1 MPSRRVALTVLVAA
15 LASLAATVLFDVLG
29 TVFFALTVTY
39 LLAPLYRRLNDR
51 LPPWP
56 AAAATTV
63 VVTTGL
69 LLALAS
75 ITLLLARRADD
86 LMRLIREIPSSFTL
100 VVLDTPIVVDVSTLL
115 AAARD
120 AVSALA
126 VDAAAALPTL
136 ALKLTVFAFLVFA
149 LLIHHQ
155 DVERAVLAAIPHTY
169 HDVTSALADRARA
182 TLYAIY
188 VLQAATGF
196 GTFLIALPV
205 FFALGYGPF
214 PTLALAAGVLQ
225 FLPVVGPSVVVL
237 ALAGYHLT
245 TGDVTSAV
253 LVLVVAGT
261 LVAWLPDVLIR
272 PRLARETANL
282 PGSLYFVGFTGGLL
296 TLGPVGIIAGP
307 LVAALLAEGV
317 RLLAAE
323 QNRERVS

>member
-15 LASLAATVLFDVLG
+15 LATLAATVLFDVLG
-29 TVFFALTVTY
+29 TVFFALTVTS

-63 VVTTGL
+63 VVTTVL
-69 LLALAS
+69 LVALAS
-75 ITLLLARRADD
+75 ITFLLARRADD
-86 LMRLIREIPSSFTL
+86 LIRLIREIPPTFTF
-100 VVLDTPIVVDVSTLL
+100 VVLDAPVVVDVSTLL
-115 AAARD
+115 AAARGV
-120 AVSALA
+120 AGAIA
-126 VDAAAALPTL
+126 VDAATALPAL

-149 LLIHHQ
+149 LLIHHH
-155 DVERAVLAAIPHTY
+155 DVERAVIAAIPEPY

-188 VLQAATGF
+188 VLQAATGL
-196 GTFLIALPV
+196 GTLLIALPV
-205 FFALGYGPF
+205 FFALDYSAYA
-214 PTLALAAGVLQ
+214 TLALAAGVLQ
-225 FLPVVGPSVVVL
+225 FLPVVGPSVLVL
-237 ALAGYHLT
+237 ALAAFHLT

-323 QNRERVS
+323 QNRDRVS

>member
-1 MPSRRVALTVLVAA
+1 MPSRRVALTALVAA
-15 LASLAATVLFDVLG
+15 LATLAAAVLFDVLG

-39 LLAPLYRRLNDR
+39 LLAPLHRRLNDR

-63 VVTTGL
+63 AVTTGV

-75 ITLLLARRADD
+75 VTLLLARRADD
-86 LMRLIREIPSSFTL
+86 IVQFIREIPAEFTF
-100 VVLDTPIVVDVSTLL
+100 VVLDTPVVVDVSTLL
-115 AAARD
+115 AAAREAAS
-120 AVSALA
+120 AVA
-126 VDAAAALPTL
+126 VDAATALPTL
-136 ALKLTVFAFLVFA
+136 GLKLTVFAFLVFA
-149 LLIHHQ
+149 LLIHHR

-169 HDVTSALADRARA
+169 HDVTSALAGRARA

-188 VLQAATGF
+188 VLQAATGL

-225 FLPVVGPSVVVL
+225 FLPVVGPSIVVL

-253 LVLVVAGT
+253 LVVVVAGV

-282 PGSLYFVGFTGGLL
+282 PGSLYFVGFVGGLL

-307 LVAALLAEGV
+307 LVAALLAEAI

-323 QNRERVS
+323 QTRNRTT